1 MRNLN
6 EEALEFK
13 RKEVHKSYSMLTS
26 GQKVIFDK
34 LCPNGID
41 ASSSDKLDNLFDV
54 CERTFRK
61 RRQK

>member
-1 MRNLN
+1 MRNLQ

-13 RKEVHKSYSMLTS
+13 RKELHKSYSMLTTEQQS
-26 GQKVIFDK
+26 LFDR

-41 ASSSDKLDNLFDV
+41 NSSEDKIDNMFDV

-61 RRQK
+61 RKQK